1 MTLAVPGQVLHLGS
15 ALPPPMQKKPLYPEM
30 LVTISNNEAYALLEQ
45 YDALDPEAEGRVGAN
60 DWTSL
65 AQRMR
70 YILALFRSRQQEAT
84 ILGQPFT
91 DTQHSELWQERVPSG
106 ELS

>member
-1 MTLAVPGQVLHLGS
+1 
-15 ALPPPMQKKPLYPEM
+15 M
-30 LVTISNNEAYALLEQ
+30 LQAIKNDEAYALLEQ
-45 YDALDPEAEGRVGAN
+45 YDALDPEAEGRVGAD

-70 YILALFRSRQQEAT
+70 YILALFRSRQQEASL
-84 ILGQPFT
+84 LGQPFA
-91 DTQHSELWQERVPSG
+91 DVQRAELWVGRVPTG